1 MFQTKNISDGR
12 IGHEAKDRA
21 SYVAG
26 EFDRA
31 RGKDTAYHASHALH
45 SLSHHVSQAKLRIR
59 VESAEQV
66 IRSIDAASVHVE
78 GLFRD
83 HLERA
88 QAALAL
94 NKAKVVARRWAQ
106 SAQDRESG
114 DSAAAH
120 NDLRHVLRLRNCC
133 HNLSLLD
140 EIEEF
145 HSTRA
150 RDARISR
157 QTERLFRLP
166 RD

>member
-1 MFQTKNISDGR
+1 MLQTKKVSDGYLD
-12 IGHEAKDRA
+12 GKAKDRA
-21 SYVAG
+21 SYVAE

-45 SLSHHVSQAKLRIR
+45 SLSHHVSQGKLRIR
-59 VESAEQV
+59 VESAEQIV
-66 IRSIDAASVHVE
+66 RSIDAASAHVR

-94 NKAKVVARRWAQ
+94 NKAKVAARRW
-106 SAQDRESG
+106 AQDRESG
-114 DSAAAH
+114 DTAAAH
-120 NDLRHVLRLRNCC
+120 NDLRNVLWLRNCC
-133 HNLSLLD
+133 HNQSLFD

-166 RD
+166 RN